1 MPGHETNASTESP
14 PSTEQLDGAW
24 RLGLSPAEAQR
35 RLTDFGP
42 NAPPG
47 GERKPLYRIVLKVLA
62 ESMFLMLLV
71 ACALYLA
78 LGDHAE
84 ATFLLASIFAVIGIT
99 LFQERRTQRA
109 LEALRGLSAP
119 RALVIRSGQKLC
131 VSGREV
137 VPGDLLALHEGDRI
151 AADAILLRC

>member
-1 MPGHETNASTESP
+1 
-14 PSTEQLDGAW
+14 
-24 RLGLSPAEAQR
+24 
-35 RLTDFGP
+35 
-42 NAPPG
+42 
-47 GERKPLYRIVLKVLA
+47 
-62 ESMFLMLLV
+62 MFLILLVLV

-78 LGDHAE
+78 LGGHAE

-99 LFQERRTQRA
+99 LFQGRRTQRA
-109 LEALRGLSAP
+109 LGALRDLLAP